1 MKQGTIRIAL
11 LLLAALGCGAASA
24 QTVYRCGNS
33 YSQKPCAGGTAVD
46 AADPRS
52 AAQAADTTAA
62 AKRNAQAANALEKER
77 LAQDQHA
84 APPVIV
90 PRPRAGASAPDA
102 EPPHII
108 KGKKPKGGG
117 KSKHATAVTQKEPG
131 AGEKKKKASKKP
143 KSG

>member
-1 MKQGTIRIAL
+1 MNPGTIRIAL

-62 AKRNAQAANALEKER
+62 AKRNAQAADALEKER
-77 LAQDQHA
+77 LAQGRQA

-90 PRPRAGASAPDA
+90 PRPQASASQP

-108 KGKKPKGGG
+108 KGKKPKGGA
-117 KSKHATAVTQKEPG
+117 KSKQATAVTQKEPG
-131 AGEKKKKASKKP
+131 ATGEKKKASKKP

>member
-1 MKQGTIRIAL
+1 MSHRIARIAV
-11 LLLAALGCGAASA
+11 LLLAALGCGATAA

-33 YSQKPCAGGTAVD
+33 YSQKPCPGGAAVD

-90 PRPRAGASAPDA
+90 PRPQAAASQPQ
-102 EPPHII
+102 PPHIV
-108 KGKKPKGGG
+108 KGKKPKGG
-117 KSKHATAVTQKEPG
+117 KSSKHATAVTQKEHG
-131 AGEKKKKASKKP
+131 AADAKKKPAKK
-143 KSG
+143 